1 MTTEVTLPTIISN
14 AFNKDYSA
22 DQAVEDLTRL
32 MNQASLVEI
41 EHGTD
46 SPQYVEILRLIPVQ
60 ERLARAKQ
68 EGHPIFD
75 RLGSLKLTIP
85 DEEE

>member
-1 MTTEVTLPTIISN
+1 MDGPITLATILAN
-14 AFNKDYSA
+14 ALDKDYSA

-32 MNQASLVEI
+32 MNQATLVEI
-41 EHGTD
+41 EHGTG
-46 SPQYVEILRLIPVQ
+46 SPEHAEVLRLIPAQ

-75 RLGSLKLTIP
+75 QLGSLKLTIP